1 MVAIKGKGKTAVG
14 LSVLND
20 ADVLAVLQKLDMEVR
35 FTVSDNAMR
44 AAAKPIRSKMRSIV
58 PDSRRTNSRALQSNR
73 TRQKWA
79 NSNPL
84 YTTLATV
91 VRKHKAGATAFVG
104 PSYSDGGGHGNL
116 FSKDHPK
123 AVYWGRDAVQA
134 SKKSRTVN
142 RFVKRSADEA
152 GAAAKAAAIKII
164 TNALRNPTGSGL
176 LK

>member
-1 MVAIKGKGKTAVG
+1 MVAIKGLKKAGVNLRG
-14 LSVLND
+14 LND
-20 ADVLAVLQKLDMEVR
+20 KDVNDLLKKLEKNVLYV
-35 FTVSDNAMR
+35 VSDKAMR

-58 PDSRRTNSRALQSNR
+58 PDSRRTNSRALQSNK
-73 TRQKWA
+73 TRQRWA
-79 NSNPL
+79 NSSPL
-84 YTTLATV
+84 YTTLKTV
-91 VRKHKAGATAFVG
+91 VRKMRYGAKAIVG
-104 PSYSDGGGHGNL
+104 PSYTDGGGHGNL
-116 FSKDHPK
+116 FSRDHPR

-152 GAAAKAAAIKII
+152 GAAAKGAAIRVI

>member
-1 MVAIKGKGKTAVG
+1 MVAIKGNKKASVG

-20 ADVLAVLQKLDMEVR
+20 ADVMAILQKIDREVR
-35 FTVSDNAMR
+35 FDVSDKAMR
-44 AAAKPIRSKMRSIV
+44 AAAKPIRSKMRAIV

-91 VRKHKAGATAFVG
+91 VRKFRYGAKALVG

-116 FSKDHPK
+116 FSRDHPK

-142 RFVKRSADEA
+142 RFVKRAADEA
-152 GAAAKAAAIKII
+152 GAAAKAAAVRVIA
-164 TNALRNPTGSGL
+164 NALKNPTGSGL